1 MKCAVLLSGGVD
13 SSLAL
18 ARLIEQGFDVS
29 AFYLKIW
36 LEDELAYLGSCPWQE
51 DTYYARAVC
60 EQFKVP
66 FEVVPMQQ
74 AYHDR
79 VIAYTLAEVKAGRT
93 PNPDILCNQ
102 QIKFGVFYDRIGE
115 RFDKVA
121 SGHYAQVRAPDYE
134 SGRYR
139 LFSSPDPVKDQT
151 YFLAFLS
158 QQQLSKALFP
168 IGDLTKTQVRQ
179 EAEKRNLPNKMRP
192 DSQGV
197 CFLGK
202 LKFSEFLKAH
212 LGTQEGELRE
222 FETGTTLGK
231 HEGFWFYTIGQRQG
245 IGLSGGPWYVVA
257 KDCQKNI
264 IFVSRH
270 YYDTDKIRN
279 ECVITSCN
287 WISGVIPLNKEV
299 EVKLRHGPKRYRAY
313 FSQEDSKGLE
323 LESGAYRILLLDEHD
338 QGIAPGQFVV
348 VYEGAEC
355 LGGGIIARV

>member
-13 SSLAL
+13 SSLVL
-18 ARLIEQGFDVS
+18 ARLVEQGVEVT

-36 LEDELAYLGSCPWQE
+36 LEDELAFLGSCPWEE
-51 DTYYARAVC
+51 DTFYARAVC
-60 EQFKVP
+60 ERFGVP

-74 AYHDR
+74 AYYDR
-79 VIAYTLAEVKAGRT
+79 VIAYTIAEVRAGRT

-102 QIKFGVFYDRIGE
+102 QIKFGAFYDCIGE

-121 SGHYAQVRAPDYE
+121 SGHYAQVRE
-134 SGRYR
+134 IEGRYR
-139 LFSSPDPVKDQT
+139 LFSSPDPIKDQT
-151 YFLAFLS
+151 YFLALLS
-158 QQQLSKALFP
+158 QKQLSKALFP
-168 IGDLTKTQVRQ
+168 LGDLTKAEVRQ

-212 LGTQEGELRE
+212 LGVREGELRE
-222 FETGTTLGK
+222 FETGTVLGT

-257 KDCQKNI
+257 KESEKNI
-264 IFVSRH
+264 VFISRH
-270 YYDTDKIRN
+270 YYDADKKRDMCLI
-279 ECVITSCN
+279 SGCN
-287 WISGVIPLNKEV
+287 WITGAAPLEREI

-313 FSQEDSKGLE
+313 ISQKNPSGESLE
-323 LESGAYRILLLDEHD
+323 EGRYRIQLLDEQD
-338 QGIAPGQFVV
+338 QGIALGQFVV
-348 VYEGAEC
+348 IYDGAEC
-355 LGGGIIARV
+355 LGGGAIERV